1 MTTARLGLASLAM
14 LTSLACA
21 AGATDPTATT
31 SGANGGA
38 NENPGTS
45 GGAGLARV
53 RCEVR
58 SGRSKVS
65 VDGNNLR
72 PLGGSFSARIA
83 AGGNVA
89 TAPAQNAVGDEAE
102 FDFDSAPD
110 DIAAGAVAIPAN
122 FIARAAGST
131 VTGEILDAAG
141 TIVATATG
149 ACRVR

>member
-1 MTTARLGLASLAM
+1 MITARLGLASLAM

-21 AGATDPTATT
+21 AGGTDPSGTS
-31 SGANGGA
+31 SGAASGGGS
-38 NENPGTS
+38 GTP
-45 GGAGLARV
+45 GGAGLALV

-58 SGRSKVS
+58 SSRSKVS

-72 PLGGSFSARIA
+72 PLGGSFSARIT

-141 TIVATATG
+141 TVVATATG